1 MKALKILL
9 IPALVLLAAASALAY
24 GHVEVATPA
33 GVAALQTTTRESAGL
48 LLSGSLLLGLA
59 GALRRL
65 PL

>member
-9 IPALVLLAAASALAY
+9 IPALVLLAAASAMAY
-24 GHVEVATPA
+24 GHAEVASPV
-33 GVAALQTTTRESAGL
+33 GVAALQTTRESAAL
-48 LLSGSLLLGLA
+48 LLSGSLMLGLA